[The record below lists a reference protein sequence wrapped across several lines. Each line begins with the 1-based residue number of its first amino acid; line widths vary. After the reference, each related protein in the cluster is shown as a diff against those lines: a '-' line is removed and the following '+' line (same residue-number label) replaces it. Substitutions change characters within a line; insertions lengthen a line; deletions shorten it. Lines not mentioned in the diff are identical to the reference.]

1 MIANPSEKLYAKIGL
16 TVDSRGAVGVL
27 TITPGEAA
35 VIAADVASKSSAV
48 ELGFVDR
55 FSGSVLIVGQ
65 LAAVESAL
73 AAVVAV
79 LRDTLGF
86 TPVEITRS

>member
-1 MIANPSEKLYAKIGL
+1 M
-16 TVDSRGAVGVL
+16 
-27 TITPGEAA
+27 
-35 VIAADVASKSSAV
+35 IAADVASKSSAV

-86 TPVEITRS
+86 TPVQITRS